1 MRFDH
6 YGTKLACA
14 SNDNT
19 ITIFDTTKEEPTLI
33 ATLKGHSA
41 PVWRVQWSH
50 PRFGPVLAS
59 CSYDKTVMIWREITL
74 NEYEVV
80 HTHKLHTKS
89 VNSISFLP
97 STNGLRLACGSS
109 DGRVSILEYQ
119 EQTKT
124 WKSTEF
130 LAHASGTN
138 CVSCVSIDNVNCIAT
153 GGCDGIVKI
162 HNFENGKWKCVKEF
176 GEHKD
181 WVRDVSFGIKNGKVF
196 LASCGQDGNVIIY
209 EGYGTDTKVIN
220 KLPNLKEICW
230 RVNFDGSGEF
240 LGVSC
245 ADNTVSI
252 WKNNG
257 NQFERVE

>member
-19 ITIFDTTKEEPTLI
+19 ITIFDTTKDEPTLI

-41 PVWRVQWSH
+41 PVWQVQWSH
-50 PRFGPVLAS
+50 PRFGPVIAS
-59 CSYDKTVMIWREITL
+59 CSYDKTVMIWRETTT
-74 NEYEVV
+74 NVYEMIY
-80 HTHKLHTKS
+80 THKYHTKS

-97 STNGLRLACGSS
+97 SANGLRLACGSS
-109 DGRVSILEYQ
+109 DGHVSILEY
-119 EQTKT
+119 EERTKT
-124 WKSTEF
+124 WNTTAF
-130 LAHASGTN
+130 LAHSSGTN

-162 HNFENGKWKCVKEF
+162 HNFENGEWKCVKEF
-176 GEHKD
+176 ELHKD
-181 WVRDVSFGIKNGKVF
+181 WVRDVAFGMNNGKVL
-196 LASCGQDGNVIIY
+196 LASCGQDGNVFIY
-209 EGYGTDTKVIN
+209 EGYGNDTKQIGQ
-220 KLPNLKEICW
+220 LPKFEEICW
-230 RVNFDGSGEF
+230 RVNFDGSGEL

-252 WKNNG
+252 WKKKD
-257 NQFERVE
+257 NQWVKTE